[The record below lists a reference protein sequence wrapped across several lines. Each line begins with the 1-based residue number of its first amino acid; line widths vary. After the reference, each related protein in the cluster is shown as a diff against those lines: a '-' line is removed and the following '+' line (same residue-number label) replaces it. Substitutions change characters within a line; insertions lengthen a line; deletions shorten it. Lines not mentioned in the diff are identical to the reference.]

1 MWGAEGLRW
10 KSSRLLTGWKYII
23 DLDLSLFF
31 FSHNLKIMI
40 SFSQGTINTINTP
53 PHQHH
58 LHGYYHH
65 QHQYHPQSHIV
76 GTTIT
81 SISITIKS
89 TSWVLPSPA
98 SAPPPAPHRGYCH
111 YQHYHHQPWDGERRE
126 AGYNPSPATQM
137 TLVTSGHLSWFQ
149 PLSMRW
155 G

>member
-58 LHGYYHH
+58 LHGYY

-111 YQHYHHQPWDGERRE
+111 HQHYHHQPWDGERRE